1 MYYPFAQLLQTWNG
15 IFTYKILL
23 HLAIN
28 VFTVSNVAKFWIKK
42 KNLQKRVHFA
52 HIHVTN

>member
-28 VFTVSNVAKFWIKK
+28 VFTVSNVAKFWI
-42 KNLQKRVHFA
+42 
-52 HIHVTN
+52 